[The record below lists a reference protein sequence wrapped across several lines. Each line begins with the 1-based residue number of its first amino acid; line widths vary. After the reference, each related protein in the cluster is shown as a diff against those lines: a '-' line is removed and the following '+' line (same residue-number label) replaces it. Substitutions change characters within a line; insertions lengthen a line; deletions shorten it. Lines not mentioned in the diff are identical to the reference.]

1 MKVFRACLS
10 VLALMSFTALALG
23 QELYASHTVQPGDTL
38 FRVALTYGIDM
49 NELARANEI
58 SDPTRIFVGQ
68 VLMIP
73 GVQPVTGGETVSNPL
88 VATAPISHTVRR
100 GESLGI
106 IAQRYGVTIDQILRA
121 NNIPNMNRIYPGQV
135 LQIWA
140 SDLSVPIS
148 EATQPEASVPLP
160 TLPSDIINVPE
171 PEQVT
176 PSTPQPAANEVRH
189 VVRQGEYLSQIARNY
204 GVTWTS
210 IAEANNIT
218 DPNRIYAGMTLRIP
232 NARASAAA
240 SANAIS
246 SNPLPAIGEPGPR
259 WGVGREIVVVLSTQM
274 TYAYEDGV
282 LQRAVLVSTGLPAT
296 PTVQGDYK
304 IYLRRESQ
312 TMSGPG
318 YYLPNVQWV
327 QYFYQG
333 YGLHGTYWHNNF
345 GRPMSRGCVNMTNE
359 DAEWFYRWADIGTP
373 VHVRWS

>member
-1 MKVFRACLS
+1 MKVFRACLG
-10 VLALMSFTALALG
+10 VLALMSFTALAQS

-38 FRVALTYGIDM
+38 FRVALTYGVDM
-49 NELARANEI
+49 NELARANGI

-73 GVQPVTGGETVSNPL
+73 GVQPVTAQETAPNPL
-88 VATAPISHTVRR
+88 IATAPITHTVQR
-100 GESLGI
+100 GESLGS
-106 IAQRYGVTIDQILRA
+106 IARRYGVSVSQLIQA
-121 NNIPNMNRIYPGQV
+121 NNIANMNRIYAGQV

-140 SDLSVPIS
+140 SDLSVPITESSAQLDPAAIPTQAS
-148 EATQPEASVPLP
+148 E
-160 TLPSDIINVPE
+160 IISAP
-171 PEQVT
+171 PQ
-176 PSTPQPAANEVRH
+176 PQPAISEVTH

-218 DPNRIYAGMTLRIP
+218 DPNRIYAGLSLRIP

-240 SANAIS
+240 AADGIL
-246 SNPLPAIGEPGPR
+246 SNPIPAVGEPGPR

-274 TYAYEDGV
+274 TYAYEDGM

-296 PTVQGDYK
+296 PTVRGDYK

-318 YYLPNVQWV
+318 YYLPGVQWV

-345 GRPMSRGCVNMTNE
+345 GRPMSHGCVNMTNE
-359 DAEWFYRWADIGTP
+359 DAEWFYRWASIGTP